1 MKLKGSVLTALGVA
15 FLLCFPA
22 NKLAESQTRVENV
35 IQPAASTSSDLPR
48 EAQLPVSAAL
58 GRDESIYYAQARSSG
73 YTIANSRQKLAAD
86 FSSQGVDVVC
96 DGARWGMRLQAYGYG
111 DVLTAVAG
119 TAPRAISNRIEYSRG
134 ALTEW
139 YVNGPMGLEQ
149 GFTVARAAEAA
160 SHEPLTLAMLLSG
173 DLEASLDQDRTGV
186 KLAGRRG
193 KVELK
198 YGGLSAFDA
207 SGKALPAWI
216 ELANR
221 RLLLRVDTAAARY
234 PITIDPIIQSAKLT
248 ASDGQNGDGFGISV
262 AISGDTVVV
271 GADEAD
277 HTAGAAYVFVKPA
290 SGWTNLT
297 QTAKLTPSDGQNG
310 LFNSLNF
317 GYAVAI
323 SGNTIVVGQ
332 FVSRGTVAH
341 SRSAYIFV
349 EPPGG
354 WTNMT
359 ETARLRDPEP
369 GDGQDSYGTAVAIS
383 GNTVVVGSQYTSLT
397 APGRAY
403 VFVEPESGWS
413 TTDVPTAQLSST
425 DSSAGDAFGES
436 VVIDGGTIAI
446 SSPWAPVNGTPEGAI
461 YVYAK
466 PADGWTNMTQTAKLA
481 ASDLGGGARFGGT
494 LALSGDTVVTGSY
507 LLQSAYVFV
516 EPTGGWA
523 NMTQTAKLSSLVPGL
538 FVDSVAINASV
549 IAVGSVS
556 YNNSLGAV
564 YVFVKPAGGWRSTNQ
579 QAAILIPSDGTE
591 ADNFGISVGLSES
604 VVIAGSYRQP
614 VVNFQSGPGAA
625 YLFEQ

>member
-1 MKLKGSVLTALGVA
+1 MKLKGSVVTALGVV

-22 NKLAESQTRVENV
+22 SSVAESATRAENV
-35 IQPAASTSSDLPR
+35 IQPAASASSDLPR

-58 GRDESIYYAQARSSG
+58 GRDESIYYAQAQSSG
-73 YTIANSRQKLAAD
+73 YRITNPRQRLAAD
-86 FSSQGVDVVC
+86 FTLQGVDLLC
-96 DGARWGMRLQAYGYG
+96 DGARWGMSLQAYGYG
-111 DVLTAVAG
+111 DVLNAVAG
-119 TAPRAISNRIEYSRG
+119 TAPRAGSNRIEYSRG
-134 ALTEW
+134 TLTEW

-149 GFTVARAAEAA
+149 GFTVARAPEAA
-160 SHEPLTLAMLLSG
+160 RHEPLTLAMLLSG
-173 DLEASLDQDRTGV
+173 DMDASLDQGGTGV
-186 KLAGRRG
+186 KLAGWQG
-193 KVELK
+193 KVELR

-221 RLLLRVDTAAARY
+221 RLLLRVDTAEARY

-271 GADEAD
+271 GADQAD

-317 GYAVAI
+317 GYGVAL
-323 SGNTIVVGQ
+323 SGDTIVVGQ
-332 FVSRGTVAH
+332 FVDRGVVAH
-341 SRSAYIFV
+341 RRAAYIFV

-359 ETARLRDPEP
+359 ETARLMDPEP
-369 GDGQDSYGTAVAIS
+369 GDAQDSYGTAVAIYD
-383 GNTVVVGSQYTSLT
+383 NTVVVGSQY
-397 APGRAY
+397 ANAGGPGRAY
-403 VFVEPESGWS
+403 VFVQPESGWS
-413 TTDVPTAQLSST
+413 TTNVPTAQLSST

-436 VVIDGGTIAI
+436 VVIDGDTIAI

-461 YVYAK
+461 YVYVK
-466 PADGWTNMTQTAKLA
+466 PANGWINMSQTAKLA

-494 LALSGDTVVTGSY
+494 LALSGDAIVTGSY
-507 LLQSAYVFV
+507 LLQAAYVFV
-516 EPTGGWA
+516 EPTGGWV
-523 NMTQTAKLSSLVPGL
+523 NMTQTAELSSSVQGL
-538 FVDSVAINASV
+538 FVDSVAIDASV
-549 IAVGSVS
+549 IAVGSEN
-556 YNNSLGAV
+556 YNNFQGAV
-564 YVFVKPAGGWRSTNQ
+564 YVFTKPAGGWRSTNQ

-591 ADNFGISVGLSES
+591 ADDFGISVALNNSI
-604 VVIAGSYRQP
+604 VIAGAFRQP
-614 VVNFQSGPGAA
+614 VVNFQAGPGAA
-625 YLFEQ
+625 YLFEK